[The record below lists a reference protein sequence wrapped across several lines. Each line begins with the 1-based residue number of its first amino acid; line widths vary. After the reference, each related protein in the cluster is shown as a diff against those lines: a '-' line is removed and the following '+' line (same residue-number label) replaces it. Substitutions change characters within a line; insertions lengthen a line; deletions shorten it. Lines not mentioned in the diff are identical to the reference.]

1 MSRVGNSIITIP
13 SGVTVSMNG
22 QDITVKG
29 AKGELSTSV
38 SSDVIVEVSDTEVK
52 VSPTKK
58 TVFGRSIWGTT
69 RANINLSLIH
79 I

>member
-58 TVFGRSIWGTT
+58 TVFMIRM
-69 RANINLSLIH
+69 LIK
-79 I
+79 